1 MKQREKRPNKVVIEN
16 LPLNGDGAGSWTHVS
31 CFFRALEC
39 FRSRS
44 DGPYVWCYQVVG
56 DLVGDILT

>member
-31 CFFRALEC
+31 
-39 FRSRS
+39 
-44 DGPYVWCYQVVG
+44 YVWCYQVVG
-56 DLVGDILT
+56 DLVGDILGDN